1 MSGEQMPK
9 DQSDYI
15 NKLKD
20 YCKDATNMTDEE
32 AYNFAFRCWQ
42 LDMSNHIVR
51 APRREFLRFTG
62 RGSCFNTKEGS
73 TSAFYR
79 MGTSMLMIDCGES
92 TFADLI
98 KKDILDGVA
107 DIHIL
112 ITHFHTDHIGSLPSL
127 LYYCEYILG
136 ISVDIYTT
144 TPNILDCF
152 LNLTMYGDKIYQRYK
167 ESSFNVH
174 KIEIN
179 KMFTIDA
186 SNMTFVVCPIKEY
199 HVEIGSLHSVGYCLG
214 LCSNGEIASSIYYS
228 GDTSSANISD
238 AISKYP
244 STIDYFYLDAAD
256 RGEEYPHES
265 METIMKL
272 ARNYQIDLY
281 KIRLIHIDSDDV
293 LIKAK
298 ELGLKPVE
306 IY

>member
-79 MGTSMLMIDCGES
+79 SGDSMLMIDCGES

-107 DIHIL
+107 DIQIL

-127 LYYCEYILG
+127 LYYCEYVLG
-136 ISVDIYTT
+136 INVDIYTT

-152 LNLTMYGDKIYQRYK
+152 LNLTMYGDEIYQRYK

-179 KMFTIDA
+179 KMFTIDIPH
-186 SNMTFVVCPIKEY
+186 MTFIVCPIKEH
-199 HVEIGSLHSVGYCLG
+199 HVEFGSLHSVGYCLG
-214 LCSNGEIASSIYYS
+214 LCIKGEIYSSIYYS
-228 GDTSSANISD
+228 GDTSMANIVE
-238 AISKYP
+238 AIGNYP
-244 STIDYFYLDAAD
+244 SIIDYFYLDAAD
-256 RGEEYPHES
+256 RGKEYPHES
-265 METIMKL
+265 IETIMTLVRK
-272 ARNYQIDLY
+272 YKIDLY